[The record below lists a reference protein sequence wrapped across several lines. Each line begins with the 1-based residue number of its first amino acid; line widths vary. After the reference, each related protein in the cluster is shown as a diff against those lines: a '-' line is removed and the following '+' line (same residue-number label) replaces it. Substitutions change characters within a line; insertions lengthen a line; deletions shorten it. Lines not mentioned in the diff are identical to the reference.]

1 MKSIISIN
9 DLYYAYPNEEVLQGV
24 DLQVRQGEVVCLMG
38 ANGCGKTTLLDNI
51 LRVHKPKSG
60 TIRLCDKDISEYKRK
75 DIAQRIAY
83 IPQIHNTTFPY
94 LVREIVAMGRT
105 CHAHVM
111 GRPSEEDLEIS
122 LDSLRQVGMLE
133 YAEKSYTQLS
143 GGEVKLVMLARA
155 LAQKASI
162 ILMDEPTA
170 HLDMRNELLFLQVT
184 KELVRKEKISV
195 ILATHDPEHAFYFE
209 GCGVPTRAVMLKYGK
224 IMAIGKPSEILNEET
239 IAKTYAVQVRIMES
253 KDGNHRV
260 NKSIYLQHTLKE
272 DSSEKEL

>member
-1 MKSIISIN
+1 MASIISIS

-24 DLQVRQGEVVCLMG
+24 DLQVARGEVVCLMG

-60 TIRLCDKDISEYKRK
+60 TIQLYDKDISEYKRK

-105 CHAHVM
+105 SHAHVM
-111 GRPSEEDLEIS
+111 GRSSEEDLEIS
-122 LDSLRQVGMLE
+122 LESLRQVGMLE
-133 YAEKSYTQLS
+133 YAERSYTQLS

-155 LAQKASI
+155 LAQRAAI

-184 KELVRKEKISV
+184 KDLVKKEQISV
-195 ILATHDPEHAFYFE
+195 IIATHDPEHAFYFE
-209 GCGVPTRAVMLKYGK
+209 GCGLPTRAVMLKHGK
-224 IMAIGKPSEILNEET
+224 IMAVGKPSEILNEET
-239 IAKTYAVQVRIMES
+239 IAKTYAVKVRIMEAI
-253 KDGNHRV
+253 DGDSRV

-272 DSSEKEL
+272 DNSEKGL